1 MSTEELCIERN
12 TAKISE
18 KRYQWAIT
26 TILSISFLV
35 IGFLGGALYQAHVL
49 KDQIITNTV
58 EIRVLK
64 ESTAR
69 IEGKLDQL
77 LAQKN

>member
-1 MSTEELCIERN
+1 MENEKFKNEFR
-12 TAKISE
+12 E

-35 IGFLGGALYQAHVL
+35 IGFMGGALYQAHVL

-64 ESTAR
+64 ESMAR
-69 IEGKLDQL
+69 VEGKLDQL
-77 LAQKN
+77 LAKQN

>member
-1 MSTEELCIERN
+1 MNNIKNNER
-12 TAKISE
+12 
-18 KRYQWAIT
+18 RYQWAIT

-35 IGFLGGALYQAHVL
+35 IGFMGGALYQTRVL

-64 ESTAR
+64 ESLAK
-69 IEGKLDQL
+69 IELKLDRAL
-77 LAQKN
+77 EDR